1 MLVLKRIKTIP
12 AWALLS
18 LVMNGL
24 LFLTVLLVMQET
36 SQVSEER
43 SSVLPQANASVLE
56 PMLAADSRIIPQ
68 LGKHHRLNYQQWI
81 SLLRREAK
89 ALAARNP
96 KHVTIL
102 LGDSITLWFPQE
114 LLPGRKTWLNQG
126 ISGQSSGGL
135 LERLDLMDSLQPEAI
150 YIMVGINDLVWGKQ
164 DAYLLNSYEGII
176 LYLKQAHPQ
185 AKVVVQSIL
194 PHGAE
199 NSTWVGRDRLLVL
212 PNSRIRAVNQ
222 ELKAIADA
230 YNVYFLDLYP
240 LFANGDGNLRAD
252 LTTDG
257 IHLNRAGYLVWRTAI
272 ALFDQVE
279 LFPE

>member
-1 MLVLKRIKTIP
+1 MLVLKRIQTIP

-24 LFLTVLLVMQET
+24 LFLTVLLVMQEK
-36 SQVSEER
+36 SQVKEQRASM
-43 SSVLPQANASVLE
+43 LPQANASVSE
-56 PMLAADSRIIPQ
+56 PMLVADSGIIPQ
-68 LGKHHRLNYQQWI
+68 LGKQHRLNYQQWI
-81 SLLRREAK
+81 SLLRREAE

-96 KHVTIL
+96 KNVTVL

-135 LERLDLMDSLQPEAI
+135 LERLDLMDGLQPEAI

-164 DAYLLNSYEGII
+164 DEYLLKSYEGII
-176 LYLKQAHPQ
+176 HYLKQAHPQ

-199 NSTWVGRDRLLVL
+199 NSTWGGRDRLLVL
-212 PNSRIRAVNQ
+212 PNSRIRLVNQ
-222 ELKAIADA
+222 ELQAIANA
-230 YNVYFLDLYP
+230 YDVYFLDLYP
-240 LFANGDGNLRAD
+240 LFADGDGNLRAD

>member
-1 MLVLKRIKTIP
+1 MLVFRRIQTIP

-24 LFLTVLLVMQET
+24 LFLTVLLVMQEK
-36 SQVSEER
+36 SQVREQR
-43 SSVLPQANASVLE
+43 ASVLPQANASVSE
-56 PMLAADSRIIPQ
+56 PMLVADSGIIPQ
-68 LGKHHRLNYQQWI
+68 LGRQHRLNYQQWI
-81 SLLRREAK
+81 SLLRREAE
-89 ALAARNP
+89 AVAARNP
-96 KHVTIL
+96 KHVTVL

-114 LLPGRKTWLNQG
+114 LLPGQKTWLNQG

-164 DAYLLNSYEGII
+164 DEYLLRSYEGII
-176 LYLKQAHPQ
+176 HYLKQAHPQ

-199 NSTWVGRDRLLVL
+199 HSTWAGRDRLLVL
-212 PNSRIRAVNQ
+212 PNNRIRAVNR
-222 ELKAIADA
+222 ELKAIATA
-230 YNVYFLDLYP
+230 YDVYFLDLYP
-240 LFANGDGNLRAD
+240 LFANGEGNLRTD

>member
-1 MLVLKRIKTIP
+1 MLVLKRIQTIP

-24 LFLTVLLVMQET
+24 LFLTVLLVMREKPEVREQ
-36 SQVSEER
+36 R
-43 SSVLPQANASVLE
+43 SSVLPQANASVSE
-56 PMLAADSRIIPQ
+56 PRLVADSAILPQ
-68 LGKHHRLNYQQWI
+68 LGKQHRLNYQQWI
-81 SLLRREAK
+81 SLLRREAE
-89 ALAARNP
+89 ALAARDP
-96 KHVTIL
+96 EHVTVL
-102 LGDSITLWFPQE
+102 LGDSITLWFPSA

-126 ISGQSSGGL
+126 ISGQSSAGL
-135 LERLDLMDSLQPEAI
+135 LERLDLLNSLQPEVI

-164 DAYLLNSYEGII
+164 DENLLRSYEGIVR
-176 LYLKQAHPQ
+176 YLNRVHPQ

-199 NSTWVGRDRLLVL
+199 KSTWVGRDRLLVL

-230 YNVYFLDLYP
+230 YDVYFLDLHP
-240 LFANGDGNLRAD
+240 LFANGEGNLRAD

-257 IHLNRAGYLVWRTAI
+257 IHLNHSGYLVWRTAI